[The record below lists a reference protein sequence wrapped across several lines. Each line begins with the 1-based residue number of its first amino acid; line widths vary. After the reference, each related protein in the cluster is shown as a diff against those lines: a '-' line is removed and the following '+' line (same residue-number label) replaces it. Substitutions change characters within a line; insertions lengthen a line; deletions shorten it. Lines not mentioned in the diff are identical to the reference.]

1 MTKYIDA
8 EKLKAEIERL
18 YDGEA
23 PRHDQQCDFDD
34 GYFTGIGAISQFID
48 TLEEPIPADL
58 EEAAGLW
65 YEKCQFSKS
74 TWWNEGEEMKLT
86 DSRETFIAGAKWQ
99 KEQDTKDMF
108 MSDNRHFN
116 KVYELG
122 KNDMK
127 EQMLNDAVEGEV
139 YKFGE
144 VAYVKERN
152 NTELTKYLS
161 QFNNGDKVKI
171 IVIHETDIR

>member
-1 MTKYIDA
+1 MNAD
-8 EKLKAEIERL
+8 KALELARL
-18 YDGEA
+18 TYPNDE
-23 PRHDQQCDFDD
+23 
-34 GYFTGIGAISQFID
+34 
-48 TLEEPIPADL
+48 DL
-58 EEAAGLW
+58 RVAYMLGL
-65 YEKCQFSKS
+65 
-74 TWWNEGEEMKLT
+74 N
-86 DSRETFIAGAKWQ
+86 AGAKWQ
-99 KEQDTKDMF
+99 VEQDTRDMF

-127 EQMLNDAVEGEV
+127 EEMLNDAVEGEV

-152 NTELTKYLS
+152 NAELTKHLS

-171 IVIHETDIR
+171 IVIHETDI